1 MTSELYVFV
10 AGALAVIALVC
21 LGGVIY
27 LAGRGLGVPDV
38 LVATAGASVGS
49 LGTLLARGGSST
61 GVGGR

>member
-1 MTSELYVFV
+1 MTSKLYVFV
-10 AGALAVIALVC
+10 AGALSVIALVC

-49 LGTLLARGGSST
+49 LGTLLARGGSPT